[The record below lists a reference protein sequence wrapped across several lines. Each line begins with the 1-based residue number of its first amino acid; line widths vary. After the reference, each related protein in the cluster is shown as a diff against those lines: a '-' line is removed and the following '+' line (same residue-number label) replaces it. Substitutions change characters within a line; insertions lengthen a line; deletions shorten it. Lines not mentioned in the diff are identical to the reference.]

1 MATTYE
7 LTGAGGK
14 GKATLKDKTAGFI
27 SFEEFLAT
35 MQQPPYEVMEQEIR
49 SGNCPITT
57 L

>member
-7 LTGAGGK
+7 LTG
-14 GKATLKDKTAGFI
+14 ATLKDKTAGFI

-35 MQQPPYEVMEQEIR
+35 MQQPPYEVMEREIR